1 MKNKIAPKNISHRQ
15 ILPRNSNLIVSQT
28 YILYYKQDSNKLISQ
43 DTYYERKPISITRN
57 KSKFRISKKNLSL
70 KKTLTSKTIENPI
83 KNIILQ
89 KQNALQAKKYINKR
103 NISGLRK
110 IPSTTTSAFSQNNN
124 NINRTLNNNTKLC
137 IRLNEKNKNKKLIS
151 LKILKKQILM
161 RNDSINENQS
171 QNYNTNINK
180 MQGMNTMLNNYLGH
194 KNTYSEMNSV
204 FIYNSSISNCNTT
217 CNTHTNSNNKNNSFS
232 NSIIKK
238 ISKNVKG
245 IKINTSKIKEI
256 ISNKNSNKINNNIN
270 FITSYQDKL
279 SQIEAKNE
287 NYVKNAE
294 EYIDDILENLLKEE
308 KNSENQ
314 ISPSY
319 FKFQTDINNK
329 MRTIL
334 IDWLIEVHLKFNFK
348 SETLFITIHLI
359 DSYLSKQKIERS
371 NFQLLGVAALLIAC
385 KQNEIIFHKLK
396 EYVYIT
402 DNAYT
407 ENDIKH
413 MEYKILKTLNFNILN
428 PSSLSFYEIY
438 GNKLCFSQDK
448 TKFNLGLFIM
458 ESFYLD
464 ENCLKYSASTIAST
478 VEYIVMKYFKM
489 PNYKDCYNKK
499 LFNIKKIEE
508 FETKY
513 SKSNN
518 YAIHI
523 IKECAKDICYCINE
537 LPRGNLKSTLRKYS
551 NERFGNVTKLLYG
564 NLEGNN

>member
-1 MKNKIAPKNISHRQ
+1 M
-15 ILPRNSNLIVSQT
+15 
-28 YILYYKQDSNKLISQ
+28 
-43 DTYYERKPISITRN
+43 
-57 KSKFRISKKNLSL
+57 
-70 KKTLTSKTIENPI
+70 TSKTIDNPI

-89 KQNALQAKKYINKR
+89 KQLALQKKKYINKR
-103 NISGLRK
+103 NISGLKK
-110 IPSTTTSAFSQNNN
+110 IPSTSTCAFFQNNN
-124 NINRTLNNNTKLC
+124 NINRTLNNNSKLC
-137 IRLNEKNKNKKLIS
+137 IKLNEKNKNKKLIS
-151 LKILKKQILM
+151 LKIIKKQILM
-161 RNDSINENQS
+161 GNDSTNENQS
-171 QNYNTNINK
+171 LNYNTSINK
-180 MQGMNTMLNNYLGH
+180 KKGMNTMLNNYLGH

-217 CNTHTNSNNKNNSFS
+217 CNTHTNSNNKNNSFN
-232 NSIIKK
+232 NSIFKK
-238 ISKNVKG
+238 ISKNVKS

-256 ISNKNSNKINNNIN
+256 ISNKNSKKINNNIN

-329 MRTIL
+329 MRAIL

-458 ESFYLD
+458 ECFYLD

-489 PNYKDCYNKK
+489 PNYKECYNKK